1 MLGKNNSTCET
12 SWKKKV
18 WAGVI
23 CFACDQNNK
32 RFQTILFFLEIF
44 LFIHVWQKIKYG
56 EKNVVSCLK
65 HDFVSLTCDRGK
77 NKVLAE
83 ELFLLKGSLFIF
95 FSFTQKRV
103 SFQIAQHHT
112 HRDFL
117 FHIFTDRLFVNADDA
132 EKWFNFPSWKPNKHY
147 HEDRF
152 RESRAQLVF
161 ISPHT
166 RASDRET
173 NRCCRQTD
181 VHINCVYLCV
191 CDCPEF
197 QLWTSP
203 TPRATS
209 VSLRRSPLE
218 RRNAARRG
226 LSTPD
231 VLDLSDE
238 LKLKNMSSVYY
249 Y

>member
-1 MLGKNNSTCET
+1 MFARILFLSSVEKKISREENVFLQMLGKTCET
-12 SWKKKV
+12 RWKKKV

-23 CFACDQNNK
+23 CLACDQNNK

-56 EKNVVSCLK
+56 EKNVVFMFEARFCFPDVW
-65 HDFVSLTCDRGK
+65 HDRVK

-95 FSFTQKRV
+95 SV
-103 SFQIAQHHT
+103 SHRRGFLFKLLSIT

-152 RESRAQLVF
+152 RESRARLVF

-166 RASDRET
+166 RALDRET
-173 NRCCRQTD
+173 NTD
-181 VHINCVYLCV
+181 VVDRQMFI
-191 CDCPEF
+191 
-197 QLWTSP
+197 
-203 TPRATS
+203 
-209 VSLRRSPLE
+209 
-218 RRNAARRG
+218 
-226 LSTPD
+226 
-231 VLDLSDE
+231 
-238 LKLKNMSSVYY
+238 
-249 Y
+249 